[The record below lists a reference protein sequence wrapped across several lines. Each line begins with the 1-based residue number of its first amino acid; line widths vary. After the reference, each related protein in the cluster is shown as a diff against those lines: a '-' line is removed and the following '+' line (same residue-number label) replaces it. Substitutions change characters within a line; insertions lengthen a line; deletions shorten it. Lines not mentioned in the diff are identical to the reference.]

1 MKVRKAVVALAGA
14 ASLTVGVAG
23 GAFGAI
29 NIGGNNINNRPDCDD
44 NRIVNNG
51 RESIIN
57 RNTVKT
63 NCAVRIRTGGFRV
76 RF

>member
-1 MKVRKAVVALAGA
+1 MKVRKAIVALAGA
-14 ASLTVGVAG
+14 ASLTVGFAG

-29 NIGGNNINNRPDCDD
+29 NIGGTRVNNHPDCDD

-51 RESIIN
+51 RESIVN
-57 RNTVKT
+57 RNTIKT
-63 NCAVRIRTGGFRV
+63 NCSARIRTGGFRV